1 MGAAGSIPKSFTIP
15 AALECIGED
24 TINTDQIPENVLSL
38 FGLADS
44 IEEGN
49 LRRDQLLLLL
59 AATSA
64 CESHPGIL
72 AALEDVVKSF
82 LARAGGDAD
91 LCGATL
97 EGVAARS
104 GDVAKLVQAY
114 SASDDIAASAWS
126 PLPGERVYAL
136 RGAFFWPALVT
147 AVRDAPTLVVDLE
160 YLHPEGI
167 AGGESVATSVDVL
180 EVVRPPDDDPWAWIA
195 TTETRTRFD
204 WAYYREADGIL
215 CLIVSGAVETD
226 SRARGVVKRWFE
238 TRFNLGS
245 NANGADLWSFTLAR
259 AAAKLRLRALG
270 AKLNQI
276 YEDEALETKLG
287 NCAASMG
294 VEGAKVRADSN
305 CDGACARFVM
315 WARSESEKK
324 TASDKMKG
332 NDIFS
337 MTNDDALDYAVV
349 HLLRMLG
356 LALDPLFAEA
366 MAQLFGTERV
376 KVAPVKKAA
385 RMKNKLELDH
395 AHEPYPRSAAN
406 TDVIRCG
413 ATASTPAQLVDDFS
427 RLAAM
432 DGVRIVRTKNG
443 WMGGDAA
450 GAARAERF
458 HYASLLVNLEFAPPG
473 LTYGELARRAAAM
486 WTAYAESLP
495 TWDRTLATEVLS
507 FLESDAIATTSVTF
521 LGEVQLQYEP
531 YVTHGRLKTHLHY
544 KFARATTSTDL
555 LLDFRTSSKYVDAD
569 NEAAFREA
577 AVAYS
582 ASFARQPEADVTTVR
597 LDT

>member
-24 TINTDQIPENVLSL
+24 TINTDQIPENVLGL

-91 LCGATL
+91 LSTL
-97 EGVAARS
+97 ERVAARS
-104 GDVAKLVQAY
+104 TDVSKLVQAY
-114 SASDDIAASAWS
+114 SVSDDFAASTWS

-136 RGAFFWPALVT
+136 RGSFFWPALVT
-147 AVRDAPTLVVDLE
+147 AVRDSPTLVVDLE
-160 YLHPEGI
+160 YLHPEG
-167 AGGESVATSVDVL
+167 VAEKEKYVTSVDVL
-180 EVVRPPDDDPWAWIA
+180 EVVRPPDDDAWAWTA

-226 SRARGVVKRWFE
+226 SRARGMVKRWFE

-245 NANGADLWSFTLAR
+245 NANGADLWTFTLAR

-270 AKLNQI
+270 EKLNQI

-324 TASDKMKG
+324 TASEKKKGDK
-332 NDIFS
+332 IYS
-337 MTNDDALDYAVV
+337 VINDDALDYASRP
-349 HLLRMLG
+349 LIALRGLIRLASASDG
-356 LALDPLFAEA
+356 AVDGPLALGKPSAEV
-366 MAQLFGTERV
+366 GC
-376 KVAPVKKAA
+376 
-385 RMKNKLELDH
+385 D
-395 AHEPYPRSAAN
+395 
-406 TDVIRCG
+406 
-413 ATASTPAQLVDDFS
+413 
-427 RLAAM
+427 
-432 DGVRIVRTKNG
+432 
-443 WMGGDAA
+443 
-450 GAARAERF
+450 
-458 HYASLLVNLEFAPPG
+458 
-473 LTYGELARRAAAM
+473 
-486 WTAYAESLP
+486 
-495 TWDRTLATEVLS
+495 
-507 FLESDAIATTSVTF
+507 
-521 LGEVQLQYEP
+521 
-531 YVTHGRLKTHLHY
+531 
-544 KFARATTSTDL
+544 
-555 LLDFRTSSKYVDAD
+555 
-569 NEAAFREA
+569 
-577 AVAYS
+577 
-582 ASFARQPEADVTTVR
+582 
-597 LDT
+597 

>member
-24 TINTDQIPENVLSL
+24 TINTDQIPENVLGL

-91 LCGATL
+91 LSTL
-97 EGVAARS
+97 ERVAARS
-104 GDVAKLVQAY
+104 TDVSKLVQAY
-114 SASDDIAASAWS
+114 SVSDDFAASAWS

-136 RGAFFWPALVT
+136 RGSFFWPALVT
-147 AVRDAPTLVVDLE
+147 AVRDSPTLVVDLE
-160 YLHPEGI
+160 YLHPEG
-167 AGGESVATSVDVL
+167 VAEKEKYVTSVDVL
-180 EVVRPPDDDPWAWIA
+180 EVVRPPDDDAWAWTA

-226 SRARGVVKRWFE
+226 SRARGMVKRWFE

-245 NANGADLWSFTLAR
+245 NANGADLWTFTLAR

-270 AKLNQI
+270 EKLNQI

-324 TASDKMKG
+324 TASDTQKQLKKG
-332 NDIFS
+332 SGN
-337 MTNDDALDYAVV
+337 T
-349 HLLRMLG
+349 RQ
-356 LALDPLFAEA
+356 EA
-366 MAQLFGTERV
+366 
-376 KVAPVKKAA
+376 
-385 RMKNKLELDH
+385 
-395 AHEPYPRSAAN
+395 
-406 TDVIRCG
+406 
-413 ATASTPAQLVDDFS
+413 
-427 RLAAM
+427 
-432 DGVRIVRTKNG
+432 
-443 WMGGDAA
+443 
-450 GAARAERF
+450 
-458 HYASLLVNLEFAPPG
+458 
-473 LTYGELARRAAAM
+473 
-486 WTAYAESLP
+486 
-495 TWDRTLATEVLS
+495 
-507 FLESDAIATTSVTF
+507 
-521 LGEVQLQYEP
+521 
-531 YVTHGRLKTHLHY
+531 
-544 KFARATTSTDL
+544 
-555 LLDFRTSSKYVDAD
+555 
-569 NEAAFREA
+569 
-577 AVAYS
+577 
-582 ASFARQPEADVTTVR
+582 
-597 LDT
+597 